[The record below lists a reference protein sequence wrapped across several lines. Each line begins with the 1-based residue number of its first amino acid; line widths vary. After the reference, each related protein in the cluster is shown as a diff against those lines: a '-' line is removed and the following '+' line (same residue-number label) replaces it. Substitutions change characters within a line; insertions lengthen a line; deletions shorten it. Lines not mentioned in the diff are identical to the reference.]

1 MKYLTLAVGLGLSAA
16 AVLVVPGSSATA
28 SIEQATVVDRPHPVA
43 SKYLRQRPVWKQCGD
58 KELRTY
64 CAKITAPRDWANQ
77 YSGND
82 IEIAVSKVA
91 PAKGRPS
98 RVVFGNPGGPGGA
111 GLGMAPYLASQ
122 APLAKDHLAV
132 GFDPRGTGDS
142 TNVTCEGAPGYTMDA
157 RDRDPWNLDLIA
169 EASQLSQP
177 YCDRQSRG
185 LLPYV
190 TTAQT
195 VQDMDLIRQLLG
207 FDKID
212 YVGYSG
218 GTWLGAYYQTYFPG
232 HVGRFVL
239 DSNTDFT
246 QPWIDTFVAQPEA
259 FERRFREDFATWAAK
274 YDGMLK
280 LGASPRNV
288 IRTYERLRAA
298 LKRQP
303 AVEEFL
309 EASVKISYDQNTLDE
324 IVAGDMYTKK
334 DFYSLALDMAF
345 LRDLSKAQ
353 SKGGPQAAQRKVDAL
368 PPARQHELVRRAT
381 RDTIGLRP
389 LGRIVGVPDNPPVGQ
404 DRAVQRDSMRSATSR
419 RPLGDDAEQATFTA
433 VTCNDTP
440 WPQGRV
446 YGDLLSGRLGPRYP
460 LLGWGMNE
468 NPCFYWDRPHL
479 TMPQPTGDGLPTTLM
494 VQAAHDPAT
503 NYSLAVSAH
512 RRYAG
517 SRLLTVTREGDH
529 GIYGGVNKCA
539 DKIINTF
546 LTTGKAPAEDTSCAG
561 EGIPAPSPET
571 VYGASAGQPVYGD
584 DAPLRRIAGF
594 TKAVSGY
601 LH

>member
-16 AVLVVPGSSATA
+16 VVLVVPGSGATA
-28 SIEQATVVDRPHPVA
+28 SMQTATVVDRAHPVA
-43 SKYLRQRPVWKQCGD
+43 NKYLKQRPVWIQCGD

-82 IEIAVSKVA
+82 IQIAVSKVA
-91 PAKGRPS
+91 PAKGKPS
-98 RVVFGNPGGPGGA
+98 RVIFGNPGGPGGA

-142 TNVTCEGAPGYTMDA
+142 TDVTCQGAPGYSMDA

-169 EASQLSQP
+169 EASAMTQP

-207 FDKID
+207 FDTID
-212 YVGYSG
+212 YLGYSG
-218 GTWLGAYYQTYFPG
+218 GTWLGAYYQTYFPE

-246 QPWIDTFVAQPEA
+246 QPWINTFVAQPPA

-274 YDGMLK
+274 YDGELH
-280 LGASPRNV
+280 LGASPGAV
-288 IRTYERLRAA
+288 VRTYERLRAA
-298 LKRQP
+298 LKEQP

-309 EASVKISYDQNTLDE
+309 DGSVKVGYDQNTLDS
-324 IVAGDMYTKK
+324 IISGDLYTKI
-334 DFYSLALDMAF
+334 DFYSLAIDLAF
-345 LRDLSKAQ
+345 LRDLSAAQ
-353 SKGGPQAAQRKVDAL
+353 TKGGARAAQRQVDAL
-368 PPARQHELVRRAT
+368 SPARQHELVQRAN
-381 RDTIGLRP
+381 RGVVGLPP
-389 LGRIVGVPDNPPVGQ
+389 LGRMI
-404 DRAVQRDSMRSATSR
+404 
-419 RPLGDDAEQATFTA
+419 GDDGESATFTA
-433 VTCNDTP
+433 ITCNDTP
-440 WPQGRV
+440 WPQGRE
-446 YGDLLSGRLGPRYP
+446 YGQQLAGRLGPKNP
-460 LLGWGMNE
+460 LLGWTMTE
-468 NPCFYWDRPHL
+468 NPCFYWDRPNL
-479 TMPQPTGDGLPTTLM
+479 TMPTPTGKGLPTTLM
-494 VQAAHDPAT
+494 VHSVHDPAT
-503 NYSLAVSAH
+503 NYSLAVAAH
-512 RRYAG
+512 HRYAG

-529 GIYGGVNKCA
+529 GVYGGVNKCA
-539 DKIINTF
+539 DKIVNAF
-546 LTTGKAPAEDTSCAG
+546 LTTGKAPAKDVSCVG
-561 EGIPAPSPET
+561 EGIPAPSAPEPELEESGEQG
-571 VYGASAGQPVYGD
+571 YAES
-584 DAPLRRIAGF
+584 APLRRIAGF

>member
-1 MKYLTLAVGLGLSAA
+1 MKYLTLAVGLGVSAA
-16 AVLVVPGSSATA
+16 AVLVVPGSGATA
-28 SIEQATVVDRPHPVA
+28 SMEQATVVDRAHPVA
-43 SKYLRQRPVWKQCGD
+43 NRYLKQRPVWLPCG
-58 KELRTY
+58 EAEYRTY

-82 IEIAVSKVA
+82 IQIAVSKVA
-91 PAKGRPS
+91 PAKGKPS

-157 RDRDPWNLDLIA
+157 RDRDPWNLDLIV
-169 EASQLSQP
+169 EASKLSQP

-190 TTAQT
+190 NTAQT

-207 FDKID
+207 YDKID
-212 YVGYSG
+212 FVGYSG
-218 GTWLGAYYQTYFPG
+218 GTWMGAYYQTYFPQ

-246 QPWIDTFVAQPEA
+246 QPWLNTFIGQPQA
-259 FERRFREDFATWAAK
+259 FERRFREDFAPWAAK
-274 YDGMLK
+274 YDGQLK
-280 LGASPRNV
+280 LGSSPRAV

-298 LKRQP
+298 LKKEP

-309 EASVKISYDQNTLDE
+309 DGSIKISYDQNALDE
-324 IVAGDMYTKK
+324 IVTGDMYTKV
-334 DFYSLALDMAF
+334 DFYSLAIDLAF
-345 LRDLSKAQ
+345 LRDLSAAQ
-353 SKGGPQAAQRKVDAL
+353 TKGGPRAAQRKVDAL
-368 PPARQHELVRRAT
+368 SLARQHQLVRRAS
-381 RDTIGLRP
+381 RDTVGLRP
-389 LGRIVGVPDNPPVGQ
+389 FGQIV
-404 DRAVQRDSMRSATSR
+404 
-419 RPLGDDAEQATFTA
+419 GDDAEGATFTA

-440 WPQGRV
+440 WPQGRE
-446 YGDLLSGRLGPRYP
+446 YGDQMAGRLGPKFP
-460 LLGWGMNE
+460 LLGWGVNE
-468 NPCFYWDRPHL
+468 NPCYYWNRPNL
-479 TMPQPTGDGLPTTLM
+479 TMPQPTGRGLPTTLM
-494 VQAAHDPAT
+494 VQSVHDPAT

-512 RRYAG
+512 KQYAG
-517 SRLLTVTREGDH
+517 SRLVTVTREGDH

-539 DKIINTF
+539 DKIVNAF
-546 LTTGKAPAEDTSCAG
+546 LTTGKAPAKDVTCVG
-561 EGIPAPSPET
+561 EGIPAPSAPSPET
-571 VYGASAGQPVYGD
+571 EYEAGTEPQGYAD
-584 DAPLRRIAGF
+584 SAPLRRIAGF